1 MRVFIAEKPS
11 LAKAIAHVL
20 PGHPVTKGGFIEVGD
35 DIVTWCFGHLMR
47 LADAAEYD
55 QKFKLWSFR
64 DLPILP
70 EEFMVLPNDT
80 DSSYLKQI
88 KIIEKL
94 VRNCDEVVHA
104 GDADREGHLL
114 VQWVLNH
121 IGCRKPVMRL
131 WLSANDPV
139 SVKKALSSMRPNSE
153 YRSLFDSGECRS
165 FADWM
170 VGINLSRAYTLAF
183 KNNGADQMVSV
194 GRVQSPTLA
203 LIVERDRTI
212 EGFKPRDYFIPW
224 IVLEHENQR
233 FRARWLPGDHPDL
246 NSDGQLASMTAAA
259 EILADCETAEVVA
272 ARVEQKKEQAPL
284 PYRLATLQA
293 ACSSRFGMTAEHAL
307 EVVQSLYEKHKLV
320 SYPRSDCN
328 YLPESQH
335 DEAPEILKA
344 ISFRYSEVK
353 ALVHGA
359 DPSIK
364 SRAFNDKKVTAHHGI
379 IPTRGHQTTAADL
392 TEDEVSVYD
401 LIVRAY
407 LAQFYPPH
415 EYEATRIDFRS
426 GDEVFRATGR
436 VPTRA
441 GWRDVMSSDVD
452 EDDGKHQ
459 DEEVQHLPRLD
470 AGNVLEVADKTV
482 EKKTTKPP
490 AYYTDGS
497 LLLDMENIHRVVQRR
512 ARLEGPDAVA
522 RTAKIVAQ
530 LKEVAGIGTDATR
543 ARILKIL
550 VERKYI
556 IRKGKSL
563 RSTPL
568 GREVTDALPNRV
580 KSPEMTALFEQ
591 ALDEIRLGT
600 MSRGQ
605 FLSVQRDWV
614 GKACLEAKEKKLAVT
629 PYKKAES
636 GKGVSAPKQASKPKV
651 SAGEKSA
658 GKESKKAPSHL
669 KPKAGMDCPACR
681 IGKMVIRGQTGKE
694 FLGCNRFPDCKK
706 GILLDKEVA

>member
-20 PGHPVTKGGFIEVGD
+20 PGQAVTKGGYIEVGD

-47 LADAAEYD
+47 LADAVEYD
-55 QKFKLWSFR
+55 QKFRFWSFR

-80 DSSYLKQI
+80 DAGYLKQI
-88 KIIEKL
+88 KLIEKL

-121 IGCRKPVMRL
+121 IGCRKPVKRL

-139 SVKKALSSMRPNSE
+139 SVKRALGSMKPNSE
-153 YRSLFDSGECRS
+153 YTSLFDSGECRS

-183 KNNGADQMVSV
+183 KNNGSDQMISV

-224 IVLEHENQR
+224 INLEHQNHR
-233 FRARWLPGDHPDL
+233 FRAKWLPGDHPDL
-246 NSDGQLASMTAAA
+246 NSDGQLTCSDAAA
-259 EILADCETAEVVA
+259 EILADCDTAEVVSA
-272 ARVEQKKEQAPL
+272 KVEQKKEAAPL

-293 ACSSRFGMTAEHAL
+293 ACSSRYGMTAERAL

-392 TEDEVSVYD
+392 TEDEVRVYD

-436 VPTRA
+436 VTTRT

-452 EDDGKHQ
+452 EDDGKQH
-459 DEEVQHLPRLD
+459 EEEMQCLPRLD
-470 AGNVLEVADKTV
+470 TGEVLSVADTTV

-512 ARLEGPDAVA
+512 ARLEGPEAVA

-556 IRKGKSL
+556 TRKGKTL

-568 GREVTDALPNRV
+568 GREVTDALPPRV

-614 GKACLEAKEKKLAVT
+614 GKACMEAKDKKLVLTPFKKEVPAKGNTNAKRASKKVDVGVEKKSVKE
-629 PYKKAES
+629 PSRES
-636 GKGVSAPKQASKPKV
+636 LH
-651 SAGEKSA
+651 E
-658 GKESKKAPSHL
+658 
-669 KPKAGMDCPACR
+669 KPKAGMNCPACGV
-681 IGKMVIRGQTGKE
+681 GKMMLRGPSGKE

-706 GILLDKEVA
+706 GILIDKDVA